1 MYKAKTLYNK
11 YFLTFLFFIGILHWF
26 LFCNLVYPFNCSEIF
41 STGIV
46 SFVASSF
53 EKKAFSL
60 QDWTKINQMF
70 GVIKDALQGGVIPY
84 HVPEID
90 NIIRSV
96 QGRFFAAP
104 SYTIAPHVLLIY
116 FLDSST
122 FYLVNLLLMYSVG
135 FYGCILIK
143 KHYSLGLVPFTFL
156 FILFNF
162 NGYFVEK
169 YVAYGD
175 AQMGYF
181 LIPFLILYILKV
193 SETAIRNLRAQIRY
207 GLLIGIVLSGMLWL
221 GSLHI
226 FLNCMTFVLIW
237 GLVNYKLWKVSLT
250 FFATAII
257 TSTIRIFPALVTVDI
272 GGRGELWPGYGYSH
286 NIVAA
291 FAKLPTLT
299 SPWYMHSWEYS
310 IYTGSIGLCALMY
323 FGCFGSFMKGKRVQL
338 NGWYSIGIPCVYV
351 LVLSMWG
358 FRKYL
363 APDFIPLIN
372 KEYIP
377 SRYIFIPVLMFSV
390 IASINMNEFIKKY
403 NNSNRVKFALSI
415 LCFLIAVSVFNHSR
429 IWRMHKSQ
437 DDFEQAIALNEA
449 ERNSYQSGL
458 DRHAYIDNNPD
469 DIVYIASFWI
479 GLFVSLLSLI
489 VVVWWLWRDWK
500 RRKTEL
506 NRILI

>member
-1 MYKAKTLYNK
+1 MYRAITFNNK
-11 YFLTFLFFIGILHWF
+11 YFLIFLFFVGVLHWF
-26 LFCNLVYPFNCSEIF
+26 LFCNLVYPFKCNEIF
-41 STGIV
+41 STDIV
-46 SFVASSF
+46 SFVTSSF
-53 EKKAFSL
+53 EKKVFSL

-90 NIIRSV
+90 YIIRSV

-116 FLDSST
+116 FLDPAT

-162 NGYFVEK
+162 NGYFTEK
-169 YVAYGD
+169 YAAYGD

-181 LIPFLILYILKV
+181 LVPFLILYILKV
-193 SETAIRNLRAQIRY
+193 SEAAIRKLRVQIRY
-207 GLLIGIVLSGMLWL
+207 GFLIGIALSGMLWL

-226 FLNCMTFVLIW
+226 FLNCVTFVLIW
-237 GLVNYKLWKVSLT
+237 SFVNYKLWKVSLI

-257 TSTIRIFPALVTVDI
+257 TSSIRIFPALVTIDT
-272 GGRGELWPGYGYSH
+272 GGRSELWTGYGHTH

-299 SPWYMHSWEYS
+299 SPWYFHSWEYS
-310 IYTGSIGLCALMY
+310 IYTGGFGLCALIY
-323 FGCFGSFMKGKRVQL
+323 FGCFGSFMKGKRVQF
-338 NGWYSIGIPCVYV
+338 NGWYSIGIPCMYV

-377 SRYIFIPVLMFSV
+377 SRYIFIPILIFAV

-403 NNSNRVKFALSI
+403 NNNKIKFILSV

-429 IWRMHKSQ
+429 VWRMHKVQ
-437 DDFEQAIALNEA
+437 NDFDQALALNEV
-449 ERNSYQSGL
+449 ERKGHQMDL
-458 DRHAYIDNNPD
+458 DRHVYIRNNPD
-469 DIVYIASFWI
+469 DIIYIASLWI
-479 GLFVSLLSLI
+479 GLLVSLLSLSA
-489 VVVWWLWRDWK
+489 VALWLWIDWK

-506 NRILI
+506 NKILI

>member
-1 MYKAKTLYNK
+1 M
-11 YFLTFLFFIGILHWF
+11 HWF
-26 LFCNLVYPFNCSEIF
+26 LFCTLVYPFSCREIF
-41 STGIV
+41 STDVV

-53 EKKAFSL
+53 EKKVFSL
-60 QDWTKINQMF
+60 QDWPKINQMF

-116 FLDSST
+116 FLDPAT
-122 FYLVNLLLMYSVG
+122 FYLLNLLLMYSFG
-135 FYGCILIK
+135 FYGCILIQRY
-143 KHYSLGLVPFTFL
+143 YSLGLIPFTFL
-156 FILFNF
+156 FFLFNF

-181 LIPFLILYILKV
+181 LVPFLILYTLKV
-193 SETAIRNLRAQIRY
+193 SETTIKNLRLQIRY
-207 GLLIGIVLSGMLWL
+207 GLLIGITLSGMLWL

-226 FLNCMTFVLIW
+226 FLNCVTFVLIW

-257 TSTIRIFPALVTVDI
+257 TSAIRILPALVTVDK
-272 GGRGELWPGYGYSH
+272 GGRSELWPGYGHTH
-286 NIVAA
+286 NIIAA
-291 FAKLPTLT
+291 FVKLPTLT
-299 SPWYMHSWEYS
+299 SPWYFHSWEYS
-310 IYTGSIGLCALMY
+310 IYTGGFGLCALIY
-323 FGCFGSFMKGKRVQL
+323 FCCLGSFMKGKRVQF
-338 NGWYSIGIPCVYV
+338 NGWYSIGIPCIYV

-377 SRYIFIPVLMFSV
+377 SRYIFIPIIIFTV
-390 IASINMNEFIKKY
+390 IASINMDEFIKKY
-403 NNSNRVKFALSI
+403 NNNKIKFILSV

-429 IWRMHKSQ
+429 VWRMHKVQ
-437 DDFEQAIALNEA
+437 NDFDQAIALNEV
-449 ERNSYQSGL
+449 ERKGHEMDL
-458 DRHAYIDNNPD
+458 DRHVYIRNNPD
-469 DIVYIASFWI
+469 DIIYIASVWI
-479 GLFVSLLSLI
+479 GLLVSLLSLSATAL
-489 VVVWWLWRDWK
+489 WLWIDWK

-506 NRILI
+506 NKILI